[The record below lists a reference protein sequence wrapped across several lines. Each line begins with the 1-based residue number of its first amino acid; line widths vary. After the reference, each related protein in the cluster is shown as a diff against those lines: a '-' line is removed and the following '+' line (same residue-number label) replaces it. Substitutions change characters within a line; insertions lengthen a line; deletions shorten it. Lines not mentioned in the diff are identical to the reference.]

1 METPFL
7 EELSA
12 LLRETEVLL
21 AHPEP
26 QTEAWEDYRRTR
38 EAAFVRLE
46 AADAWNTTSVEER
59 ARLRELIEAILQ
71 RDRLLVQ
78 RLEEYLSLCQQS
90 LSRVPKTQQALRG
103 YFPRERGALQRQ
115 A

>member
-7 EELSA
+7 DELTT
-12 LLRETEVLL
+12 LLRETEDLL

-26 QTEAWEDYRRTR
+26 GVEAWEEYRRTR
-38 EAAFVRLE
+38 EAAFLRLE

-78 RLEEYLSLCQQS
+78 RLEVYLSFYRAS
-90 LSRVPKTQQALRG
+90 LSRLPKTQQALRG
-103 YFPRERGALQRQ
+103 YFPHARGSLQRR
-115 A
+115 